1 MTRGEHRLSI
11 AAGLLGLAPGAD
23 VMTAIDSLP
32 EQQRHELRG
41 LVDWVEQYDLEDAL
55 G

>member
-1 MTRGEHRLSI
+1 VTRAEHRLSI

-23 VMTAIDSLP
+23 VMEAIDSLP
-32 EQQRHELRG
+32 PRQRAELRAQ
-41 LVDWVEQYDLEDAL
+41 VDWVEEYDLEDAL